1 MDEDVKRWIY
11 WAIPVIVVIGA
22 GVAFYSYRHN
32 APKREPAAQTQPAA
46 TTGGSAGASRGRN
59 R

>member
-22 GVAFYSYRHN
+22 GVAYYYNRKAH
-32 APKREPAAQTQPAA
+32 EPSP
-46 TTGGSAGASRGRN
+46 SPRRRCSRPRPPHS